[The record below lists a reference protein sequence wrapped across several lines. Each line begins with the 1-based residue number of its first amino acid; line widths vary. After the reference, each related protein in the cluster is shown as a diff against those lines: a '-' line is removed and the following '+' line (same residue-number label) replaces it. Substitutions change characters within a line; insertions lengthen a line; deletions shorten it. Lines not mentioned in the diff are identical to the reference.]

1 MQFSN
6 IAMFSNFLMDKF
18 TKQNWWDFFLLKLRS
33 PCWNFCSQFCSK
45 YKQSR
50 WKYNI
55 FWMKCRCWKQER
67 AMWWSNICTYVDQI
81 KKAHKNCYAWM
92 YHIPYIR
99 VKLPWTYIFP
109 KNCHFFCNFDSC
121 FQALF
126 ALVQLFQLF
135 LRVNHMCRSR
145 ENQVFDPAVQVRY
158 LKRTSKH
165 GRFWGF

>member
-1 MQFSN
+1 MQFSKF
-6 IAMFSNFLMDKF
+6 AMFSNFLMDKF

-67 AMWWSNICTYVDQI
+67 VMWWSNICTYVDQI

-92 YHIPYIR
+92 YHIPYMGEIALD
-99 VKLPWTYIFP
+99 VYFP
-109 KNCHFFCNFDSC
+109 KKLS
-121 FQALF
+121 LF
-126 ALVQLFQLF
+126 LQLWQLFSSTFCIGPIVSIISMGQSHVPESGKPSF
-135 LRVNHMCRSR
+135 WPV
-145 ENQVFDPAVQVRY
+145 
-158 LKRTSKH
+158 TS
-165 GRFWGF
+165 G